1 MGPTGLNYNTKM
13 NLEDEIS
20 DDEIDDNWEFL
31 KCDNLKCYEFGKQP
45 LCYFDIYFNCYL
57 YEPKGI

>member
-1 MGPTGLNYNTKM
+1 M

-57 YEPKGI
+57 YEPKDI